1 MSESRSKPI
10 DAEDEEYVRAW
21 FIDVNV
27 LARAHGWS
35 SADLDDA
42 IAGGR
47 APAPTYVLPDGTR
60 MVPADYFALFGA
72 PDEGCTVR
80 ERFDLRYTRA
90 SAPREPSTV
99 ELDEAWAGYLS
110 GGFGAC
116 LKDVS
121 PESMLAKAQFID
133 TIEALLAAAQPSDE
147 GWMRRLRAAVDG
159 LDGLEK
165 PFAAYD
171 RVHYG
176 GPVSRDRF
184 VTAVRNRYLIA
195 NSTASV

>member
-10 DAEDEEYVRAW
+10 DAQDEEYVRAW
-21 FIDVNV
+21 FVDLNV

-35 SADLDDA
+35 PVDLDDA
-42 IAGGR
+42 IAAGR

-60 MVPADYFALFGA
+60 MVPSDYFALLGA
-72 PDEGCTVR
+72 PDERSTVR
-80 ERFDLRYTRA
+80 ERFEMRYSRA
-90 SAPREPSTV
+90 SAPREPSTA
-99 ELDEAWAGYLS
+99 ELEEAWAGYLS

-133 TIEALLAAAQPSDE
+133 TIEALLAAPQPGDE
-147 GWMRRLRAAVDG
+147 EWMRRLRAAVDG

-165 PFAAYD
+165 PFAVYD

-176 GPVSRDRF
+176 GPVSRDRY
-184 VTAVRNRYLIA
+184 VTAVRNRYLTA
-195 NSTASV
+195 NATALV